1 MPYSVFKG
9 FSWVPS
15 MQAFCRLSSVF
26 LGNNGACFYAH
37 MQSIW
42 LPYHIWFIY
51 CCLSNLLS
59 RALLLSE
66 FLVVEE
72 CEELICS
79 PIKWNIIC
87 RLKILNKFFQVL
99 LFHFLYAFIIVVH
112 NL

>member
-1 MPYSVFKG
+1 MHVSTPICKVFG
-9 FSWVPS
+9 S
-15 MQAFCRLSSVF
+15 RIIYGSSIVV
-26 LGNNGACFYAH
+26 
-37 MQSIW
+37 
-42 LPYHIWFIY
+42 
-51 CCLSNLLS
+51 LSNLLS